1 MPGHGFRGNYVEKRN
16 GCEHL
21 SPKASFLV
29 GWNSSDLIRGP
40 FEALSRLPNDGLSSV
55 KSGVVEMFSHV
66 VFLFSEVGWAPPQI
80 YLLPYFI
87 LACIRCPSS
96 TCRVNLYKH

>member
-1 MPGHGFRGNYVEKRN
+1 MPGHGFRGNYAEKGN

-29 GWNSSDLIRGP
+29 GWNSSELIRGP

-55 KSGVVEMFSHV
+55 KSGVVEMFSPYSLSFFGGGMEPPSDLLTSLFYTSLHSLSFVHV
-66 VFLFSEVGWAPPQI
+66 
-80 YLLPYFI
+80 
-87 LACIRCPSS
+87 
-96 TCRVNLYKH
+96 

>member
-21 SPKASFLV
+21 SPEASFLV

-55 KSGVVEMFSHV
+55 KSGVVEMFSPCRLS
-66 VFLFSEVGWAPPQI
+66 FLWRSHGPSQI

-96 TCRVNLYKH
+96 TCRVNIYKH